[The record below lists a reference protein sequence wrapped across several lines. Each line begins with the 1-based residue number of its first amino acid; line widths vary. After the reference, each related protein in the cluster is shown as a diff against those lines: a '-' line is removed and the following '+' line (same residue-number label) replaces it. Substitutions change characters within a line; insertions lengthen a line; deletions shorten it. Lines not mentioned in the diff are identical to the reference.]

1 MTHRKEQG
9 GVVVFVLVGL
19 VMVGLIAG
27 STYLIRQYATNGS
40 GNKVVGSDQSQGK
53 SDGKVQDQNKSK
65 TETDTTT
72 SKDKTDNSTN
82 SANGTNDTNSTDST
96 SKTSDA
102 SKSDLPSTGHSQSPS
117 DTDSATTK
125 QATHLP
131 ETGPVG
137 LTVSTAGLVVLVATA
152 VAFRQS
158 RLSL

>member
-1 MTHRKEQG
+1 MTHQKERG

-19 VMVGLIAG
+19 AMIGLIAG
-27 STYLIRQYATNGS
+27 STYLIRQYATNGG
-40 GNKVVGSDQSQGK
+40 GNKVVGSDQSQSK
-53 SDGKVQDQNKSK
+53 SDGKVQDQSKSS
-65 TETDTTT
+65 TETDAKA
-72 SKDKTDNSTN
+72 SKDKTDTSTNSTTNTNSTN
-82 SANGTNDTNSTDST
+82 GTNNTDS
-96 SKTSDA
+96 A